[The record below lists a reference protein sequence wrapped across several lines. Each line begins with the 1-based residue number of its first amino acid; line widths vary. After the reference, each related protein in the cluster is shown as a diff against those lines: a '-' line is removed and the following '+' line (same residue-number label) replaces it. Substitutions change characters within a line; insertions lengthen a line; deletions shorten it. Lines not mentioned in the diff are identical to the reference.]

1 MWHKFQVLKLNPSF
15 NMSQFNLLQDKVRE
29 YVEYFSLNASC
40 HGSTWV
46 SQIKSGKLRLL
57 YVVLMLVLQF
67 LLFYFV
73 ITCLFNQER
82 GIYTSFYKAT
92 EEFIPYPNYTV
103 CNPRMFDKN
112 KVQALN
118 LSSTLL
124 TYIYFSMNPHT
135 ESIYGFTWQL
145 DLNNQSIESLDEE
158 FRKHP
163 VSNISDIFN
172 YLAIRWYF
180 SFSNM

>member
-1 MWHKFQVLKLNPSF
+1 
-15 NMSQFNLLQDKVRE
+15 MSQFSLLQLKVRE

-46 SQIKSGKLRLL
+46 SQIKSGKLRMI
-57 YVVLMLVLQF
+57 YVVLMIALQLCIF
-67 LLFYFV
+67 LFV
-73 ITCLFNQER
+73 IPNLFNPER
-82 GIYTSFYKAT
+82 GIYTSFFKVT

-135 ESIYGFTWQL
+135 YSTYGFIWQL
-145 DLNNQSIESLDEE
+145 NQTNQSIESLDKE
-158 FRKHP
+158 FRNHP
-163 VSNISDIFN
+163 ISNISDIFN
-172 YLAIRWYF
+172 YLAIG
-180 SFSNM
+180 